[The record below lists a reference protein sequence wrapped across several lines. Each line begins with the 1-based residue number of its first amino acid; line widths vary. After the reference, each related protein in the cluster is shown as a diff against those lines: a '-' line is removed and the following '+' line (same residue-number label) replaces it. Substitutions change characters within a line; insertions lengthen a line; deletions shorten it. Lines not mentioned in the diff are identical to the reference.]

1 MSASTLTVLS
11 QVKSLVYEP
20 GLLSVLLE
28 NMDSSALVK
37 LQRQI
42 FIDAKSVLKQKKSV
56 TTVPFEIQ
64 EKVSRFTK
72 KASYEPEKPEAMR
85 KEILEL
91 LPIFEKRKFRSIDK
105 SESILLLFSTRKL
118 KRNIFSIAHFNN
130 DGELL
135 DHVQLNSNPISKKK
149 EQINS
154 NWTAGSFHDTFYK
167 MIKLEN
173 EKSGNHLLLLADIN
187 GNDTRLEKVKKDLFR
202 ILE

>member
-20 GLLSVLLE
+20 ELLSLLLE
-28 NMDSSALVK
+28 NMDSASLSK

-56 TTVPFEIQ
+56 TSVPFEIQ
-64 EKVSRFTK
+64 EKVSKFTK
-72 KASYEPEKPEAMR
+72 KSQYEPEKPEAMR

-91 LPIFEKRKFRSIDK
+91 IPIFEKRKFRSIDK

-118 KRNIFSIAHFNN
+118 KRNVFSIAHFNN
-130 DGELL
+130 DGDLL
-135 DHVQLNSNPISKKK
+135 DHVQLNENPKSKKA
-149 EQINS
+149 QANS
-154 NWTAGSFHDTFYK
+154 NWTAGSFQDTFYK

-187 GNDTRLEKVKKDLFR
+187 GSDTRLEKVKKDLFR

>member
-28 NMDSSALVK
+28 NMDSDALAK

-64 EKVSRFTK
+64 EKVSKFSRK
-72 KASYEPEKPEAMR
+72 SHYEPEKPEAMR

-91 LPIFEKRKFRSIDK
+91 IPIFEKRKFRSIDK

-118 KRNIFSIAHFNN
+118 KRNVFSIAHFNN

-135 DHVQLNSNPISKKK
+135 DHVQLNVNTKSKKS
-149 EQINS
+149 QVNS
-154 NWTAGSFHDTFYK
+154 NWTAASFQDTFYK

-187 GNDTRLEKVKKDLFR
+187 GSDTRLEKVKKDLFR

>member
-28 NMDSSALVK
+28 NMDSPSLVK

-72 KASYEPEKPEAMR
+72 KAAYEPEKPEAMR

-135 DHVQLNSNPISKKK
+135 DHVQLNSNPKSKKK